1 MCARAKYIVMTLPLC
16 LTSYLLLFM
25 IPGVCSSVLR
35 EDWKC
40 TVPAAALGSRLLH
53 PGMILLVFED
63 AKGREGLGRGERLF
77 SPNVVFFPC
86 VKIWLH

>member
-1 MCARAKYIVMTLPLC
+1 M
-16 LTSYLLLFM
+16 
-25 IPGVCSSVLR
+25 
-35 EDWKC
+35 
-40 TVPAAALGSRLLH
+40 PAAALGSRLLH

-86 VKIWLH
+86 VKIWLIWKEKKKERETERKI